1 MRGIPPPDFDAAED
15 STTHDRLVNWA
26 RWARDRP
33 SAMRCYSL
41 EGRYRPEIL
50 RGDEEA
56 ERRLATVPVDVRD
69 ALAVWRAINPANG
82 FPARAAFALAAEYVF
97 RMPPDMF
104 SGYMRRHGFPVRYR
118 AIDAL
123 VNEARHM
130 ARNAIKRADGKAL
143 AHASVPRY
151 IAPHQ

>member
-15 STTHDRLVNWA
+15 ATTHDRLVNWA

-50 RGDEEA
+50 RGDEET

-104 SGYMRRHGFPVRYR
+104 SGYMRRHGFRVRHR
-118 AIDAL
+118 ALAEL
-123 VNEARHM
+123 VNEARYM
-130 ARNAIKRADGKAL
+130 ARNAIARMDHKAI
-143 AHASVPRY
+143 AIASQ
-151 IAPHQ
+151 AG

>member
-1 MRGIPPPDFDAAED
+1 
-15 STTHDRLVNWA
+15 
-26 RWARDRP
+26 
-33 SAMRCYSL
+33 MRCYSL

-50 RGDEEA
+50 RGDEET

-104 SGYMRRHGFPVRYR
+104 SGYMRRHGFPVRHR
-118 AIDAL
+118 ALAEL
-123 VNEARHM
+123 VNDARYM
-130 ARNAIKRADGKAL
+130 ARNAIARMDHKAI
-143 AHASVPRY
+143 AIASP
-151 IAPHQ
+151 AG